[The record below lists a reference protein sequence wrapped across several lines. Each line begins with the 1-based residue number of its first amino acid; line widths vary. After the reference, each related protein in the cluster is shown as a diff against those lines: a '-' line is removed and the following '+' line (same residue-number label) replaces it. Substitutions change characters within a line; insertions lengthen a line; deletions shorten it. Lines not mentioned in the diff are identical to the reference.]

1 MSVYQRVP
9 LVFIRFRLGFLHEI
23 NHPAGLLKVHER
35 GSMDFL
41 NRGSHHQAPEIFITN
56 SHTYPMIAGFYDVF
70 MMFMCS
76 HVFTFCAAPWW
87 RTTPSHYQPWL
98 CNWIHKIT
106 RVWVQHSDSK
116 KTRAGL
122 VDHPILIHLWM
133 PNFDTTPQPSGWY
146 DRCPCRCEA
155 ESLRIKSTRRISPM
169 DIPWFL
175 QDKYVVDVLDSVY
188 IHIYIYI

>member
-116 KTRAGL
+116 KIKKTRAGL

-146 DRCPCRCEA
+146 DRCPSRCEA
-155 ESLRIKSTRRISPM
+155 ESLTHDFSRINKWWMFWI
-169 DIPWFL
+169 L
-175 QDKYVVDVLDSVY
+175 C
-188 IHIYIYI
+188 IYIYIYTYAI